1 MAISKRENWTAH
13 HSKYKYKIF
22 AGIET
27 KSSQNWANWIIANRW
42 SAYINLYSTMCT
54 QHHTICADYCG
65 RCCRYGR
72 SYGQIGPYTAY
83 LAKWNKNSKQ
93 ASHFL
98 FTCFVLIR
106 FRLSRFF
113 FFTVRRYSLLF
124 GFNRYSLAAF
134 FSAFQLCVFF
144 SYFYQSFT
152 YKFAKYSYDR
162 MINGHD

>member
-1 MAISKRENWTAH
+1 M
-13 HSKYKYKIF
+13 
-22 AGIET
+22 
-27 KSSQNWANWIIANRW
+27 IANRW
-42 SAYINLYSTMCT
+42 SAYINLYFTMCT
-54 QHHTICADYCG
+54 QHHTICADCCG

-72 SYGQIGPYTAY
+72 SYGLIGPYTVY

-124 GFNRYSLAAF
+124 GFNRCSLAAF
-134 FSAFQLCVFF
+134 FSAFQLCVFLVIF
-144 SYFYQSFT
+144 ISLLHINCEIFIWSIDQWT
-152 YKFAKYSYDR
+152 WLAKES
-162 MINGHD
+162 GTA